1 MQTTVGTIT
10 IFTLSRVTA
19 RVPSFLRITDK
30 FGDISYSHFF
40 SSLAINS
47 GQLEPLEALYFLFHL
62 AAFSLK

>member
-47 GQLEPLEALYFLFHL
+47 GQLEPLEALYLLFHW